1 MSGACPPVVANEN
14 GIPVHLA
21 SEPHHLQWIAA
32 DLRHATVIAIDSE
45 SNSLHAYTEK
55 VCFVQI
61 RGQHAIYLVDTIALR
76 DLRVLAE
83 PLQNPRILKL
93 LHGADYDVS
102 CMKRDFGIALRPIF
116 DTMLAAQ
123 VLGLEHVGL
132 GAVVHHATGVVL
144 EKDHAKHD
152 WGARPLDR
160 RYIPYLAGDV
170 AYLHDTHRALQSQL
184 EACNRSEA
192 AYIEF
197 YRVEQMEWKRP
208 DQPDPDAFRRIKGSR
223 DLDQVGLSILKET
236 AALREQLAAQR
247 DVPPFRIL
255 GNAQLLTLA
264 ARQPRSESELRRLPG
279 MGRGVDR
286 LAKPLFEAVQR
297 GVRNSA
303 DVPLRLPSTGERK
316 DRREE
321 ALEEDLRSW
330 RRSAVQRDQVPPL
343 VVLPNHVLE
352 RLVRERPANHAQ
364 LETVVG
370 MGIQRIKD
378 YGDEIL
384 RVLNARR

>member
-1 MSGACPPVVANEN
+1 
-14 GIPVHLA
+14 
-21 SEPHHLQWIAA
+21 
-32 DLRHATVIAIDSE
+32 
-45 SNSLHAYTEK
+45 
-55 VCFVQI
+55 
-61 RGQHAIYLVDTIALR
+61 
-76 DLRVLAE
+76 
-83 PLQNPRILKL
+83 
-93 LHGADYDVS
+93 
-102 CMKRDFGIALRPIF
+102 
-116 DTMLAAQ
+116 
-123 VLGLEHVGL
+123 EHVGL